1 MVVKPCP
8 SSVTARPSDP
18 TEDAR
23 VDSES
28 AGVLVGVESVVEL
41 GETDAVSSDN
51 TGSAAAPIPEFIA
64 PADEMLLCRDR
75 VGQEPEDGPEERLVI
90 LKRWGVEVEELLISV
105 QT

>member
-1 MVVKPCP
+1 MRDGLKAMVVKPCP

-41 GETDAVSSDN
+41 GEVSSDN
-51 TGSAAAPIPEFIA
+51 TGGNDLPIPGFPP
-64 PADEMLLCRDR
+64 PAEEQLFRRDR
-75 VGQEPEDGPEERLVI
+75 VEHKSEERLVI
-90 LKRWGVEVEELLISV
+90 
-105 QT
+105 T